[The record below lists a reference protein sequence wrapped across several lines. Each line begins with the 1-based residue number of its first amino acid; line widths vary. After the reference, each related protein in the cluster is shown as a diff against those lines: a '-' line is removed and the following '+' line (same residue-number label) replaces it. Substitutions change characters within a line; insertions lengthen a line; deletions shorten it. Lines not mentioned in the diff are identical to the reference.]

1 MDKIRILLADDHP
14 LIRSG
19 IVTLLQSYKDFEI
32 VGEAQDGEEAV
43 EKTKV
48 LKPDVLIIDLSMPK
62 LSGIEATG
70 IITKKHPDVKVL
82 VLTMHENEE
91 YVYQILKSGAG
102 GYVLKSAGKEEL
114 SAAIRAV
121 AKGEKFFS
129 PRVSEI
135 MAESYVRRK
144 EGGETSSKV
153 EVIPLTRREK
163 EILRLVV
170 TGLTNQQIADQLCI
184 SPRTVDTHRTNI
196 MQKLDI
202 HDVANLVRYAIEHGM
217 TSLGTEDQT
226 TKEP

>member
-19 IVTLLQSYKDFEI
+19 IATLLQSYKDFEI

-43 EKTKV
+43 EKTKD
-48 LKPDVLIIDLSMPK
+48 LEPDVLVIDLSMPK
-62 LSGIEATG
+62 LSGIEATK
-70 IITKKHPDVKVL
+70 IITKRYPEVRVL

-121 AKGEKFFS
+121 AKGERFFS

-135 MAESYVRRK
+135 MAESYVRRM
-144 EGGETSSKV
+144 EGGEASSKAGD
-153 EVIPLTRREK
+153 IPLTRREK
-163 EILRLVV
+163 EILGLVAK
-170 TGLTNQQIADQLCI
+170 GLTNQQIADHLCI

-196 MQKLDI
+196 MQKLNI
-202 HDVANLVRYAIEHGM
+202 HDVANLVRYAIEHGI
-217 TSLGTEDQT
+217 TSLGGGDQT
-226 TKEP
+226 PKES

>member
-19 IVTLLQSYKDFEI
+19 ISTLLQSYKDFEI

-135 MAESYVRRK
+135 MAQSYVRRK
-144 EGGETSSKV
+144 EGGETSSKG
-153 EVIPLTRREK
+153 EMIPLTRREK

-170 TGLTNQQIADQLCI
+170 KGFTNQQIADQLCI

-196 MQKLDI
+196 MQKLNI

>member
-1 MDKIRILLADDHP
+1 MGKIRILLADDHP

-19 IVTLLQSYKDFEI
+19 IATLLQSYKDFEI

-62 LSGIEATG
+62 LSGTEATG

-144 EGGETSSKV
+144 ERGETSSKV